1 MTEMVLDTR
10 TLPEPIMRMIHT
22 KKVKIRK
29 QQEDF
34 VITPIREDA
43 VECPLLG
50 MFADGKISVDK
61 FIARKQAEKELEI

>member
-22 KKVKIRK
+22 KKVKVRK
-29 QQEDF
+29 TGGDF
-34 VITPIREDA
+34 VITPIREES

-50 MFADGKISVDK
+50 MFSDGKISSEK
-61 FIARKQAEKELEI
+61 FMARKQAEKELEI

>member
-22 KKVKIRK
+22 KKVKIL
-29 QQEDF
+29 ETSGEF
-34 VITPIREDA
+34 MITPIREES

-50 MFADGKISVDK
+50 MFSDGKISANK
-61 FIARKQAEKELEI
+61 FMAQKVAEKELEI

>member
-22 KKVKIRK
+22 KKVKVR
-29 QQEDF
+29 ETGGDF
-34 VITPIREDA
+34 VITPIREES

-50 MFADGKISVDK
+50 MFADGKISADK
-61 FIARKQAEKELEI
+61 FMAQKQAEKELEI